1 MLNIDKK
8 KKYIYIILQSQMEC
22 ATGNKQNIYVF
33 CIIIKFKKLHNNIIL
48 IQQKYK

>member
-1 MLNIDKK
+1 LIKK
-8 KKYIYIILQSQMEC
+8 KNINIILQSQMEC
-22 ATGNKQNIYVF
+22 ATGNKQNICVP